1 MQAICAFVA
10 ILSATAIFILLHWSE
25 AQLKL
30 PAWESLFQMDQLIGT
45 VFVFV
50 GMKIVHELSHGMAC
64 KHFGGECNEIGIVFY
79 ALTPSLYCDVS
90 DSWMI
95 VNKWHRASVAAAGV
109 GAELV
114 MATTALWIWWLSHPG
129 LLHDLAFQAL
139 LIGTVST
146 VLVNANPLM
155 RFDGYFVLSDL
166 LEVPNLWLR
175 ARRTVESFFSAIFFA
190 DKSRESLEETRL
202 RKTILLLYGMASM
215 VYRTI
220 LTGMVLWFLYQ
231 LCFQWKMELL
241 GVGLVSVMA
250 FSFTAHY
257 GLRLRSF
264 FASGGRHRKLRVG
277 RTLLV
282 GLLGVAAVS
291 IFLLA
296 PLPKSVQAKVVFH
309 FADTEKII
317 ASVEGRLERVL
328 PEGTTVV
335 QGDEIAVLTSPSL
348 QLQCS
353 VRRGELAR
361 LQAKLDG
368 LEALRNR
375 DPSASAWIPA
385 TEESIAG
392 LREELAQLESKSAQ
406 LRVRSPRA
414 GIIVAGATKPM
425 ADTVEGIETWSGSLL
440 HSSNTG
446 CFVPAGTQICLV
458 GPCQELEAFAL
469 INSSD
474 VELVAAGQTVRLR
487 SHQIP
492 GKTLQ
497 GTVSEV
503 GQWSRKE
510 SAKLDQMKG
519 SRGDLFP
526 ADWIRD
532 SAEQVLYVVRV
543 QIDGPDDLLLEQAH
557 GIATIA
563 VAPQTLFSRLARLF
577 HSTFSFE
584 PRAQGRQLRQ

>member
-1 MQAICAFVA
+1 MEDGVTRSGAGQRNGF
-10 ILSATAIFILLHWSE
+10 LLHRALRSTST
-25 AQLKL
+25 KL
-30 PAWESLFQMDQLIGT
+30 LCKRRTPSQAPGRAYSVGWLARCRCRVDISIGT
-45 VFVFV
+45 ST
-50 GMKIVHELSHGMAC
+50 E
-64 KHFGGECNEIGIVFY
+64 
-79 ALTPSLYCDVS
+79 
-90 DSWMI
+90 
-95 VNKWHRASVAAAGV
+95 V
-109 GAELV
+109 GA
-114 MATTALWIWWLSHPG
+114 S
-129 LLHDLAFQAL
+129 Q
-139 LIGTVST
+139 
-146 VLVNANPLM
+146 
-155 RFDGYFVLSDL
+155 
-166 LEVPNLWLR
+166 
-175 ARRTVESFFSAIFFA
+175 
-190 DKSRESLEETRL
+190 
-202 RKTILLLYGMASM
+202 
-215 VYRTI
+215 
-220 LTGMVLWFLYQ
+220 
-231 LCFQWKMELL
+231 
-241 GVGLVSVMA
+241 
-250 FSFTAHY
+250 
-257 GLRLRSF
+257 
-264 FASGGRHRKLRVG
+264 
-277 RTLLV
+277 
-282 GLLGVAAVS
+282 
-291 IFLLA
+291 
-296 PLPKSVQAKVVFH
+296 VVFH